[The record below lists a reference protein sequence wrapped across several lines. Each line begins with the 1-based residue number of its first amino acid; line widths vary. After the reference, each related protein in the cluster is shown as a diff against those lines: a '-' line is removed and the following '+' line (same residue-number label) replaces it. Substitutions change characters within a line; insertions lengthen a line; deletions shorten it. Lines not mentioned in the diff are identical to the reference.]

1 MRNLVLVTLIWAF
14 SFSLIDVYLAGA
26 VDSDFAV
33 LSRVLLACAVFLPF
47 TRWQGLPDPLRFGM
61 LAVGV
66 LQFGVTYLFLY
77 RSFLF
82 LSAPEVMLFTILTP
96 VYVTLFDDALRSR
109 FAPRA
114 LLAALLAVA
123 GAAVIRYDGLS
134 GSYLLGFAF
143 LQVANAS
150 FAAGQVGYRYLVRH
164 WEPGVPHSQFFGLV
178 FLGGLVVSL
187 PTWLLF
193 GDLSLMPRDVVSW
206 SVLAWLGLGASAAG
220 LYLWNEG
227 GTQVSAGT
235 LAVMNNAVIP
245 TGLLVNLLIW
255 NRDADLVR
263 LGLGGAIMALALLV
277 NRGWPA
283 AR

>member
-1 MRNLVLVTLIWAF
+1 MRNLVVVTLIWAF
-14 SFSLIDVYLAGA
+14 SFSLIDVYLAGS

-47 TRWQGLPDPLRFGM
+47 TRWQGLPGPLRYGM
-61 LAVGV
+61 LAVGA

-77 RSFLF
+77 RSFVF
-82 LSAPEVMLFTILTP
+82 LTAPEVMLFTILTP
-96 VYVTLFDDALRSR
+96 VYVTLFDDALRRR

-150 FAAGQVGYRYLVRH
+150 FAAGQVGYRYVVRH
-164 WEPGVPHSQFFGLV
+164 WKPEVPHSRFFGLV

-187 PTWLLF
+187 PSWLVF
-193 GDLSLMPRDVVSW
+193 GDFSMVPTDVISW
-206 SVLAWLGLGASAAG
+206 AVLVWLGLGASAAG

-227 GTQVSAGT
+227 GTRVSAGT

-245 TGLLVNLLIW
+245 AGLLVNLLIW

-277 NRGWPA
+277 NRGTSQGK
-283 AR
+283 